1 MKKIILACLIT
12 LFTGGALFAQ
22 QTQPAQE
29 KGKTA
34 KKEATHATTHAA
46 KAADH
51 QKQAATTA
59 PSATATTAHLKK
71 DGTPD
76 KRYKQHKHMK
86 KDGTPDKRFKENK
99 Q

>member
-1 MKKIILACLIT
+1 MKKIILACIIT

-29 KGKTA
+29 KGKTV
-34 KKEATHATTHAA
+34 KKEVAHAKMHTT

-51 QKQAATTA
+51 QKQAAES
-59 PSATATTAHLKK
+59 SATTTTAHLKK

-76 KRYKQHKHMK
+76 KRYKQHSQHLK
-86 KDGTPDKRFKENK
+86 KDGTADKRFKENK